1 MTCCRSL
8 CFTANLAYYVSRV
21 VQVRWPDKRSFS
33 VTTSHNSYPLFLNY
47 PLRNWRRRCAV
58 GRTGVRGSRSCLHN
72 RCRGDI
78 DDVIA
83 PNKHLYNPPTPFRPQ
98 RTLNQSSQKCLPN
111 QITSHPSCT
120 SLSNTAGY
128 PKETKRAPRVS
139 GTAAIWPITLL
150 VVPKRRRRRGV
161 VV

>member
-21 VQVRWPDKRSFS
+21 VQVRWPEKRSFS

-83 PNKHLYNPPTPFRPQ
+83 SFNFQEREVRLSFQTRRPRTPSQLYIKKQGAAMEAVPGRGGVRGR
-98 RTLNQSSQKCLPN
+98 RTCLHN
-111 QITSHPSCT
+111 
-120 SLSNTAGY
+120 
-128 PKETKRAPRVS
+128 
-139 GTAAIWPITLL
+139 
-150 VVPKRRRRRGV
+150 RRRGDIDDV
-161 VV
+161 IVSFYFHESPTP